1 MTGSI
6 ENPRGVAAYLVLAFG
21 IAWACWETP
30 IRLLHLDVTSPQF
43 QIYAVPGAF
52 APAIAALIVRAF
64 TPGGFKDAKLR
75 LPLAKWPYF
84 LFGLL
89 LPLLI
94 VAAIVFEAQALGD
107 APAGFN
113 LLAAISGHAPG
124 AASAG
129 QLATAA
135 KLAQV
140 GPWLIPVMLGTA
152 IVATPV
158 LWGEEFGWRGYLQ
171 PRLFPGRPLAAA
183 MVTGVIWA
191 AWHFPLILRGYD
203 YGSDQAVVGCGA
215 LVVSAILLS
224 IVFAWLVERTASIWS
239 SSLAHAA
246 TNAVGG
252 SLTALWFG
260 GLHNAALSSY
270 AGALS
275 WPPLIIVCA
284 LILRFGYRSRSSKAD
299 GDAAASVAP

>member
-1 MTGSI
+1 MTVH
-6 ENPRGVAAYLVLAFG
+6 NPKGVTAYLILAFG
-21 IAWACWETP
+21 IAWVSWEAP

-43 QIYAVPGAF
+43 QLYAVPGAF

-64 TPGGFKDAKLR
+64 AAGGFRDAKLR
-75 LPLAKWPYF
+75 LPISKWPYF

-89 LPLLI
+89 LPLVV
-94 VAAIVFEAQALGD
+94 VAAIVLEAQAFGY
-107 APAGFN
+107 APAGFDI
-113 LLAAISGHAPG
+113 AKAIQGVVPSAQT
-124 AASAG
+124 AG
-129 QLATAA
+129 QAATAA
-135 KLAQV
+135 KLAQI

-183 MVTGVIWA
+183 VVTGVIWA

-203 YGSDQAVVGCGA
+203 YGPEQAVIGCGA

-224 IVFAWLVERTASIWS
+224 IVFAWLVERTGSIWS

-246 TNAVGG
+246 TNAIGG
-252 SLTALWFG
+252 GLTFLWFG
-260 GLHNAALSSY
+260 GVHNAALTSY

-275 WPPLIIVCA
+275 WPPFIVVCA
-284 LILRFGYRSRSSKAD
+284 LILLFGYRRRPRDAD
-299 GDAAASVAP
+299 AQASPAVAP